1 MEHRATIFV
10 EAMIV
15 VAIIGVLAFL
25 IGLIARAPK
34 RQQAGAGGTDRP
46 EQSPRWYEF
55 ALALILLAAI
65 AAFAIWLI
73 SGGTQWVW
81 GETIGDWRSDTHT
94 IVFAAVMVAL
104 AVVGLVVSFAYA
116 LVQSSQSPSPRRPVE
131 ITAAAQ
137 AAPASVAGPSPLRVL
152 GLLAL
157 VVAVLLSC
165 WIALP
170 AASQYVLIANLIY
183 PAGLGLAL
191 VLLFD
196 KATRTWGIKGGA
208 ESLREW
214 IIGDLLV
221 FLFVVAFLNL
231 RSVAKPETYS
241 ATVWDLLNV
250 VLFFIAFWVVDRTA
264 ARGRFLLAYGYLV
277 VLPLLL
283 FIWQSV
289 EGVAGAASW
298 WASMWPFLI
307 LAAAFFVLEIVT
319 LVASTGERQT
329 LPAIK
334 DAIFVVAYAV
344 LLIVATKSA

>member
-1 MEHRATIFV
+1 
-10 EAMIV
+10 
-15 VAIIGVLAFL
+15 
-25 IGLIARAPK
+25 
-34 RQQAGAGGTDRP
+34 
-46 EQSPRWYEF
+46 
-55 ALALILLAAI
+55 
-65 AAFAIWLI
+65 
-73 SGGTQWVW
+73 
-81 GETIGDWRSDTHT
+81 
-94 IVFAAVMVAL
+94 
-104 AVVGLVVSFAYA
+104 
-116 LVQSSQSPSPRRPVE
+116 
-131 ITAAAQ
+131 
-137 AAPASVAGPSPLRVL
+137 
-152 GLLAL
+152 
-157 VVAVLLSC
+157 
-165 WIALP
+165 
-170 AASQYVLIANLIY
+170 
-183 PAGLGLAL
+183 

-264 ARGRFLLAYGYLV
+264 GRGRFLLTYGYLV

-283 FIWQSV
+283 FVWQSV